1 MPVALKIPNWIWHVS
16 CFSTAHE
23 QSRCL
28 GQPNSK
34 GVETVALPW
43 DNAWDHKCIVAI
55 DGAVFCCD
63 SSLLLWQNQHPLT
76 MSYAIKNRTS
86 GCECLIALL
95 VLSSGCLEFARG
107 LPKHLTLLLCM
118 HLVCPCCMHSGSCQV
133 CLETFSPILKIA
145 CVSCLDGVLLLN
157 VVRYCFIL
165 FWFLLCFWCSIV
177 TDDKQDLLQLE

>member
-16 CFSTAHE
+16 CFSTAHK

-55 DGAVFCCD
+55 DGAVFYCD

-107 LPKHLTLLLCM
+107 LPKHLTFVMHALSLSLLYAFSILSSLSWDIPTYSKHCLC
-118 HLVCPCCMHSGSCQV
+118 
-133 CLETFSPILKIA
+133 
-145 CVSCLDGVLLLN
+145 
-157 VVRYCFIL
+157 
-165 FWFLLCFWCSIV
+165 FLLRWGFTLKCG
-177 TDDKQDLLQLE
+177 